1 MWGSGEINIMKTF
14 HLKTQTA
21 GAAEQ
26 FQLSVWIRRKNETR
40 NVNNQRLDM
49 NDLRKIYSRR
59 VWGGERRGGSL

>member
-40 NVNNQRLDM
+40 NVDNQRL
-49 NDLRKIYSRR
+49 
-59 VWGGERRGGSL
+59 EHE